1 MCYDEIKGAD
11 ALKPYIKNSY
21 KDESEAI
28 ALVIK
33 NVGYQTCEPGYQWGP
48 GIRDHCLIHYVVSG
62 SGTLTVGGR
71 SFPVEKNQAFL
82 ILPDQLVS
90 YQASQEDP
98 WEYYWLG
105 FSTTGDSL
113 LRQLGMASE
122 SPVLPVKHGRLF
134 RQYILDIYD
143 SRGTEAWN
151 KARMLGNAYLLLAML
166 AEEHGISTEGQTGQ
180 LVQKAADFMEN
191 NYANNITVED
201 TAEFAGVSRSSL
213 YRAFMEQLNCSP
225 SRYLC
230 EIRMEHAKR
239 LLRDTELRINEVAH
253 SVGIADALYFSRLFL
268 KETGVSPSAYR
279 R

>member
-1 MCYDEIKGAD
+1 MT
-11 ALKPYIKNSY
+11 PYVKNSY
-21 KDESEAI
+21 KDESGPL
-28 ALVIK
+28 ALTIK
-33 NVGYQTCEPGYQWGP
+33 NVGYQTCEPGHQWGP
-48 GIRDHCLIHYVVSG
+48 GVRDHCLIHYVVSG
-62 SGTLTVGGR
+62 GGTLTVGGQ
-71 SFPVEKNQAFL
+71 SFRVEKNHAFL

-90 YQASQEDP
+90 YQAGLEDP

-105 FSTTGDSL
+105 FTTSGDSL
-113 LRQLGMASE
+113 LQQLGIVAS

-166 AEEHGISTEGQTGQ
+166 AEEHGVFPHGQTAQ
-180 LVQKAADFMEN
+180 LVQKATDFMEN

-230 EIRMEHAKR
+230 EIRMGHAKR
-239 LLRDTELRINEVAH
+239 LLRDTELQVNEVAH
-253 SVGIADALYFSRLFL
+253 SVGIADALYFSRLFQ